1 MIVMVK
7 IAFNDSAV
15 WRELVCATLDGQ
27 AVVLTEDGVE
37 VVDPKHLIAE
47 WDLGDAD
54 KPTMA

>member
-1 MIVMVK
+1 MVK